1 MDSKAYKI
9 QDSITNQKKSKLK
22 RYQELVVGTESLL
35 YLIKYELI
43 VLFISW
49 IPGALGIFLRSKLY
63 SIILGK
69 VGSSVV
75 FGTNIVLRHPQK
87 INMGDNVIIDDN
99 VMIDAKGSGNDGIT
113 LRNDV
118 FIGRNS
124 ILSCKDGN
132 IELDE
137 RANIGFNCEVFSS
150 NNVKIGKDNIIAAYT
165 YIVGG
170 GNYKLDRTDIPINRQ
185 YDFKG
190 KGGVTLGDDV
200 WIGAHCVILD
210 GVHIDNGTA
219 IAAGA
224 IVTKDVPGLCVAA
237 GIPAKVILNRAKS

>member
-1 MDSKAYKI
+1 MDSKTYKI
-9 QDSITNQKKSKLK
+9 QDLITNQKKSKLK

-35 YLIKYELI
+35 DLIKYELI

-63 SIILGK
+63 SVILGK

-87 INMGDNVIIDDN
+87 IIMGDNVIIDDN
-99 VMIDAKGSGNDGIT
+99 VMIDAKGFGNDGIT

-185 YDFKG
+185 YDFEG
-190 KGGVTLGDDV
+190 KGGVILGDDV

-210 GVHIDNGTA
+210 GVHIDSGTA

-224 IVTKDVPGLCVAA
+224 VVTKDIPGLSVAA
-237 GIPAKVILNRAKS
+237 GIPAKVILNRAK